1 MAEIQ
6 PVSTDG
12 RPPSLDED
20 GLCLLSLDGGGVR
33 GLSSLYV
40 LKRIMDQVNAGRDA
54 HVPPRKPCQVFDLI
68 AGTSTGGLIAIMLG
82 RLEMDVDEC
91 IAAYNHLIE
100 HIFSE
105 KARAHRFRFSLRG
118 QTQSRFDSKR
128 LEEAIKQTITSK
140 GFSPSDFLENGTDQG
155 CKTFVCAASKSPRTT
170 ICEAAL
176 ATSAAS
182 TFFDPVSIGNMEFVD
197 GALGANN
204 PVDEVEGEATE
215 IWCPNTGNLQP
226 LVKCF
231 ISIGTGVPRTDAIG
245 DRVDKFLST
254 LAKMAT
260 ETEDTA
266 EKFVRR
272 WRQHYREGR
281 YFRFNVDQGLQ
292 TVGMKEYKAKGTI
305 EGVTNR
311 YLDSQAQRLPIERC
325 VANLKLKKKRTN
337 HNLEDTIRVRHLCES
352 YVDYTYIFQDG
363 KIQTHPPQFPALCST
378 LETTTRPSFQE
389 SRSPCHSIPFL
400 RNQNFVGRQE
410 VIEEFKTRFFRED
423 HCQRVALVGLG
434 GVGKTQVALQFA
446 HWVCANKPDY
456 SVFWVS
462 ALSLNSFEQSYIEI
476 ATTLGLLD
484 QDKSQDTKAVVRRFL
499 SSKDA
504 GPWVL
509 IIDNADDQDMVLGS
523 LGVPGGIDQN
533 LPESVGGRIMFTTR
547 SREVATSVAGG
558 EVIELHEMDLETAT
572 LFLDRSLVNKQL
584 LNDTETVHELLEE
597 LNYLPLAITQ
607 AAAYLNA
614 QNQVSFRRYLRLLR
628 GTEKEA
634 VSLMTREFYDRT
646 RHKGSRNAVATTW
659 IVSFEEICNRD
670 QGAAQLLG
678 FISQIEPKAIP
689 RWILPNAQS
698 SNHPGVSEDSIG
710 ILCSFSF
717 LAARN
722 EGEMFD
728 MHSLVHLAT
737 RIWAQRVEILRERKQ
752 RAINHL
758 TTVCPPA
765 EWRER
770 PLRRALLPHALKT
783 LSESQDVQIDGLF
796 KLYSQ
801 VGITLHMNGRYSEAL
816 VCLEKSHVWAVGN
829 LPETDK
835 ERLRIR
841 HYLVRS
847 YLSVYQPE
855 KAIGLLEGSV
865 ASLELV
871 VERDNDGLLTTRH
884 FLAVA
889 YQHSGQ
895 VIDRMRRHYNTDTVD
910 SLVTTAHLAVAY
922 RKQGNLDKTIEL
934 FEHVLAVRQ
943 ERFGRDH
950 DDTIWTES
958 SLAVAYRHNKQ
969 YEKAVPLYEHVLAVR
984 RNRLGEE
991 KVTSL
996 TWNLAAAY
1004 FSLNQAQKA
1013 APLFKGLLEI
1023 KRTRHGEDSDIVVI
1037 VGGSVSGLSLANM
1050 LEKFDIEYILLE
1062 AHSTIAPQL
1071 GASIGLLPS
1080 GLRILDQLG
1089 CYDKIRTLAGDCNY
1103 RASMRLF
1110 CGKFWVDGKQP
1121 TFSERLEHRIG
1132 YPQIF
1137 IDRQTLLRVLYDK
1150 LKFKDRVLTQ
1160 KRVTRVDM
1168 TEG

>member
-33 GLSSLYV
+33 GQSSLH
-40 LKRIMDQVNAGRDA
+40 K
-54 HVPPRKPCQVFDLI
+54 H
-68 AGTSTGGLIAIMLG
+68 SLIAIMLG

-118 QTQSRFDSKR
+118 QTQARFDSTR
-128 LEEAIKQTITSK
+128 LEDAIKQTITNK
-140 GFSPSDFLENGTDQG
+140 GFSPSDFLENGIDQG
-155 CKTFVCAASKSPRTT
+155 CKTFVCAASKSPRSTFRLRSYKPLEKSSVSAT

-231 ISIGTGVPRTDAIG
+231 ISIGTGVPSTDAIA

-266 EKFVRR
+266 ERFVRR

-325 VANLKLKKKRTN
+325 VANLKLKKRRAN
-337 HNLEDTIRVRHLCES
+337 HNLEDAIRDVKTQNHPSQAPSLCR
-352 YVDYTYIFQDG
+352 
-363 KIQTHPPQFPALCST
+363 T
-378 LETTTRPSFQE
+378 LEPTTKPSLQK

-400 RNQNFVGRQE
+400 RNQNFVGRQK
-410 VIEEFKTRFFRED
+410 VIEEFKTKFFRED

-456 SVFWVS
+456 SVFWIS

-499 SSKDA
+499 GSKDA

-509 IIDNADDQDMVLGS
+509 IVDNADDQDMVLGT
-523 LGVPGGIDQN
+523 LDGPDGIDQN
-533 LPESVGGRIMFTTR
+533 LPESVYGRIMFTTR
-547 SREVATSVAGG
+547 SREVATSVASG
-558 EVIELHEMDLETAT
+558 EVIELHEMDLETAS
-572 LFLDRSLVNKQL
+572 LFLNRSLVNKQL
-584 LNDTETVHELLEE
+584 LGDTETVHELLKE

-614 QNQVSFRRYLRLLR
+614 QNQVSIKRYLQLLH

-634 VSLMTREFYDRT
+634 VSLVTREFYDRT
-646 RHKGSRNAVATTW
+646 RQKGSRNAVATTW
-659 IVSFEEICNRD
+659 IVSFEEICSRD

-698 SNHPGVSEDSIG
+698 SSHPGVSEDSIG
-710 ILCSFSF
+710 LLCSFSF

-722 EGEMFD
+722 EGEIFD

-737 RIWAQRVEILRERKQ
+737 RIWAQSVEILRERKQ

-758 TTVCPPA
+758 TTVCPPK
-765 EWRER
+765 EWREL

-783 LSESQDVQIDGLF
+783 LSESQDVQNDGLF

-801 VGITLHMNGRYSEAL
+801 VGITLHMNGRYSEAI
-816 VCLEKSHVWAVGN
+816 VCLERSHVWAVGN
-829 LPETDK
+829 LPETDR
-835 ERLRIR
+835 ERLDIQN
-841 HYLVRS
+841 YLAES
-847 YLSVYQPE
+847 YLNGYQPE
-855 KAIGLLEGSV
+855 KAIGFLEDSL
-865 ASLELV
+865 ASLEHV
-871 VERDNDGLLTTRH
+871 VERDNEGLLTTKYC
-884 FLAVA
+884 LAMA
-889 YQHSGQ
+889 YIQSCQ
-895 VIDRMRRHYNTDTVD
+895 VQRSIEILEELVTIYEEIMGGLGLKWQAGHLSTLVMLASAYAAIDQFDKAIWTIKKAQAIEDKVLTVD
-910 SLVTTAHLAVAY
+910 DPDRANTAWHLAAIY
-922 RKQGNLDKTIEL
+922 HQAGQTTKTIEL
-934 FEHVLAVRQ
+934 LEETLPLM
-943 ERFGRDH
+943 ER
-950 DDTIWTES
+950 
-958 SLAVAYRHNKQ
+958 
-969 YEKAVPLYEHVLAVR
+969 
-984 RNRLGEE
+984 
-991 KVTSL
+991 
-996 TWNLAAAY
+996 
-1004 FSLNQAQKA
+1004 
-1013 APLFKGLLEI
+1013 
-1023 KRTRHGEDSDIVVI
+1023 
-1037 VGGSVSGLSLANM
+1037 M
-1050 LEKFDIEYILLE
+1050 
-1062 AHSTIAPQL
+1062 
-1071 GASIGLLPS
+1071 IGLHHPHTW
-1080 GLRILDQLG
+1080 GAATYLG
-1089 CYDKIRTLAGDCNY
+1089 
-1103 RASMRLF
+1103 
-1110 CGKFWVDGKQP
+1110 
-1121 TFSERLEHRIG
+1121 
-1132 YPQIF
+1132 
-1137 IDRQTLLRVLYDK
+1137 
-1150 LKFKDRVLTQ
+1150 
-1160 KRVTRVDM
+1160 
-1168 TEG
+1168 

>member
-33 GLSSLYV
+33 GLLSLH
-40 LKRIMDQVNAGRDA
+40 K
-54 HVPPRKPCQVFDLI
+54 H
-68 AGTSTGGLIAIMLG
+68 SLIAIMLG

-128 LEEAIKQTITSK
+128 LEDAIKQTITGK
-140 GFSPSDFLENGTDQG
+140 GFSPSDLLENGTDQG
-155 CKTFVCAASKSPRTT
+155 CKTFVCAACKSPRSTFRLRSYKPLEKSSVSAT
-170 ICEAAL
+170 IYEAAL

-215 IWCPNTGNLQP
+215 IWCSNTGNLQP

-231 ISIGTGVPRTDAIG
+231 ISIGTGVPSTDAIG

-311 YLDSQAQRLPIERC
+311 YLDSQAQRLPIKRC
-325 VANLKLKKKRTN
+325 VANLKLKKRRAN
-337 HNLEDTIRVRHLCES
+337 HNLEDAIRDVKTR
-352 YVDYTYIFQDG
+352 TN
-363 KIQTHPPQFPALCST
+363 PPQGPSLCCT
-378 LETTTRPSFQE
+378 LDATTVSPLQE
-389 SRSPCHSIPFL
+389 SRSTCHCIPFL

-410 VIEEFKTRFFRED
+410 VIEEFKNRFFRED

-476 ATTLGLLD
+476 ATNLGLLD
-484 QDKSQDTKAVVRRFL
+484 QDKGQDTKAVVRRFL

-509 IIDNADDQDMVLGS
+509 IVDNADDQDMVLGS
-523 LGVPGGIDQN
+523 LDDPDGIDHN
-533 LPESVGGRIMFTTR
+533 LPESVDGRIMFTTR

-558 EVIELHEMDLETAT
+558 EVIELHEMDLETAS
-572 LFLDRSLVNKQL
+572 LFLDRSLVNKRL
-584 LNDTETVHELLEE
+584 LNDQEIVHELLEE

-614 QNQVSFRRYLRLLR
+614 QNQVSIRRYLQLLH

-646 RHKGSRNAVATTW
+646 RQKGSRNAVATTW
-659 IVSFEEICNRD
+659 VVSFEEISSRD

-689 RWILPNAQS
+689 RWMLPNAES

-710 ILCSFSF
+710 LLCSFSF
-717 LAARN
+717 LTARN

-737 RIWAQRVEILRERKQ
+737 RIWAQRVKILRERKQ
-752 RAINHL
+752 QAINHL
-758 TTVCPPA
+758 TTICPQ
-765 EWRER
+765 ELQEL
-770 PLRRALLPHALKT
+770 PLRRALVPHALKT
-783 LSESQDVQIDGLF
+783 LSKSEDEKIEGLF
-796 KLYSQ
+796 ELYKQ
-801 VGITLHMNGRYSEAL
+801 VGITLNMDVRYSEAIA
-816 VCLEKSHVWAVGN
+816 CLEKAHVWAVGN
-829 LPETDK
+829 LHETDH
-835 ERLRIR
+835 ERLGIQ
-841 HYLVRS
+841 S
-847 YLSVYQPE
+847 YLAGSYVNGRQPE
-855 KAIGLLEGSV
+855 KAIGLLEDSL
-865 ASLELV
+865 ASLEHV
-871 VERDNDGLLTTRH
+871 VERDNEFLLTTKYY
-884 FLAVA
+884 LAKA
-889 YQHSGQ
+889 YSKSDQVQRSIEILEELVTIVEGIMDRLGLKWQASHLSTLVMLADAYSMVDQFDKAIWTIKKAQEIEDKILTVDDPCRINTAWNIAKIYRRAGQTTKTIELLEETLPLTERIMGSHHPHSWRAATTLGSAYISEEQYGKAIPLLEQ
-895 VIDRMRRHYNTDTVD
+895 VIDRRRRHYDTDTVD
-910 SLVTTAHLAVAY
+910 FLTTMAHLAVAY
-922 RKQGNLDKTIEL
+922 REQGNLDKAIEL
-934 FEHVLAVRQ
+934 FEHVFAVRQ
-943 ERFGRDH
+943 ERLGQDH
-950 DDTIWTES
+950 DDTIWTEDD
-958 SLAVAYRHNKQ
+958 LAITYYRNKQ
-969 YEKAVPLYEHVLAVR
+969 YEKAVPLYEHVLAVQR
-984 RNRLGEE
+984 SRLGEE
-991 KVTSL
+991 KVSGV
-996 TWNLAAAY
+996 TWDLAAAY
-1004 FSLNQAQKA
+1004 FYMNQAQKA
-1013 APLFKGLLEI
+1013 APLFQRLLEI
-1023 KRTRHGEDSDIVVI
+1023 KRTRHGEDDSDIVYL
-1037 VGGSVSGLSLANM
+1037 GGWLQACDLAM
-1050 LEKFDIEYILLE
+1050 EKEE
-1062 AHSTIAPQL
+1062 VH
-1071 GASIGLLPS
+1071 
-1080 GLRILDQLG
+1080 
-1089 CYDKIRTLAGDCNY
+1089 
-1103 RASMRLF
+1103 
-1110 CGKFWVDGKQP
+1110 GKD
-1121 TFSERLEHRIG
+1121 
-1132 YPQIF
+1132 
-1137 IDRQTLLRVLYDK
+1137 
-1150 LKFKDRVLTQ
+1150 
-1160 KRVTRVDM
+1160 
-1168 TEG
+1168 